1 MIYLPYGDS
10 AMLINFEQKIDAEI
24 NQNVMALHRAMEV
37 SGISGITFLIPAYC
51 SITIGFD
58 NKTTSF
64 QILKNTI
71 DSFAKEEMNQVSHS
85 SARLVK
91 IPVCYESPFKLDMLD
106 VMEHTQLSRKNIISL
121 HTSHTFRV
129 YMLGFVAGFAYMGKL
144 PKALQC
150 PRKAVPRLKVPEG
163 AVGLAGL
170 QTGIYPTEAPGG
182 WQIIG
187 QTPLKMFDHDQPSP
201 SLLQPGDQVQFK
213 TIDKQEFYEIEKLQS
228 VGEYKLE
235 VTHD

>member
-1 MIYLPYGDS
+1 MIYIPYGDS
-10 AMLINFEQKIDAEI
+10 ALLINFEQKIDEEI
-24 NQNVMALHRAMEV
+24 NQNVMALHHALEV
-37 SGISGITFLIPAYC
+37 AGIEGITFLIPAYC

-64 QILKNTI
+64 EILKNTI
-71 DSFAKEEMNQVSHS
+71 DSFAAAEMNHFS
-85 SARLVK
+85 SAESRLIQV
-91 IPVCYESPFKLDMLD
+91 PVCYESPFKLDMLE

-121 HTSHTFRV
+121 HTSIIFKV
-129 YMLGFVAGFAYMGKL
+129 YMLGFVAGFAYMGTL

-150 PRKAVPRLKVPEG
+150 FRKAEPRLKVPEG
-163 AVGLAGL
+163 SVGLAGF

-187 QTPLKMFDHDQPSP
+187 KTPLKMFDHDKPSP

-213 TIDKQEFYEIEKLQS
+213 AINKETFFEIEKLQS
-228 VGEYKLE
+228 IGEYKLE
-235 VTHD
+235 LTDA

>member
-1 MIYLPYGDS
+1 MIYMPYGDS
-10 AMLINFEQKIDAEI
+10 ALLINFEQKIDAEI
-24 NQNVMALHRAMEV
+24 NQNVIALHRALEV
-37 SGISGITFLIPAYC
+37 SGIPGITFLIPAYC

-58 NKTTSF
+58 NEITSF
-64 QILKNTI
+64 EELKAII
-71 DSFAKEEMNQVSHS
+71 DSFAKEEMNQPTDSLT
-85 SARLVK
+85 RIVK

-121 HTSHTFRV
+121 HTSITFRV

-150 PRKAVPRLKVPEG
+150 SRKDNPRLKVPEG

-187 QTPLKMFDHDQPSP
+187 RTPLKMFDHDQPSP

-213 TIDKQEFYEIEKLQS
+213 AIDKQKFYEIEKLQS

-235 VTHD
+235 VCNE